1 MPPVIFHRSNDC
13 GIFDL
18 KHILIGLIALCAM
31 DRHTEPTALDELM
44 LIGRVCLRNR
54 WLKCVMVWQSSS
66 PPRSDGSFAFIAP
79 GYAGASGTVVVS
91 QQVCKYQF
99 VLCKVS
105 TFHLVGLLKTALFL
119 LAPPTGGAPI
129 EGCVTGA

>member
-66 PPRSDGSFAFIAP
+66 PPRFDGSFCYCARLCWRMS
-79 GYAGASGTVVVS
+79 YAGG
-91 QQVCKYQF
+91 Y
-99 VLCKVS
+99 
-105 TFHLVGLLKTALFL
+105 LFL
-119 LAPPTGGAPI
+119 AARMSRWPNVIEDMLALMFI
-129 EGCVTGA
+129 NMLRI